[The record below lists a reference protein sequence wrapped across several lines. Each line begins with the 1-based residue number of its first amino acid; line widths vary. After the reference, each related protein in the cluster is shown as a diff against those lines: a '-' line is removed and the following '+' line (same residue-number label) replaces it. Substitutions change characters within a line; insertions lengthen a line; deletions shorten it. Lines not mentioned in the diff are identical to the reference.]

1 MSNRSVI
8 LTIFLKTG
16 PPTAEDLP
24 QQLHVVLGEEFWITC
39 TATNDQDAPM
49 NLKFSW
55 LTPNNV
61 QFNFTTTD
69 ENDNRKATSTLH
81 IGRTTRNHGGVYQCI
96 VRNDGQQNNNNS
108 VSSTI
113 VVEGN

>member
-1 MSNRSVI
+1 
-8 LTIFLKTG
+8 
-16 PPTAEDLP
+16 
-24 QQLHVVLGEEFWITC
+24 
-39 TATNDQDAPM
+39 M

-69 ENDNRKATSTLH
+69 EDDSRTATSTLH
-81 IGRTTRNHGGVYQCI
+81 IGKATHNDGGVYQCI

-113 VVEGN
+113 VIEGS